1 MTPQPILLIIALL
14 LGIATLSG
22 QCYQDRHSSA
32 KSASWLS
39 CEETVSPN
47 TIRGEGHWIN
57 YDLGEV
63 RKLSKM
69 YFWNLNHPEQLD
81 NGASIVFVDYSLD
94 GQSWTEWGYY
104 EFDRATGAG
113 IYEGQVGPD
122 FEGLETRYLLFTIG
136 ANHGGD
142 CYGFSELKIE
152 FSDPVST
159 TEPSLLS
166 TMDVFPNPAI
176 DQATLKVTSEISTSS
191 ATLAIINATGQLLR
205 SEPAQISVGDNI
217 IPLDLEGLSSGI
229 YLVRLSSPQF
239 DQSIELN
246 VTSN

>member
-1 MTPQPILLIIALL
+1 MTPRPILLTIALL
-14 LGIATLSG
+14 LGLATLSG

-47 TIRGEGHWIN
+47 ATRGEGHWIN

-63 RKLSKM
+63 RKLAKM

-81 NGASIVFVDYSLD
+81 DGASLVFIDYSLD
-94 GQSWTEWGYY
+94 GLTWTEWGYH

-113 IYEGQVGPD
+113 IYEGQEGPD
-122 FEGLETRYLLFTIG
+122 FEGLETRYLLFTIRG
-136 ANHGGD
+136 NHGGD
-142 CYGFSELKIE
+142 CYGFSELKID

-166 TMDVFPNPAI
+166 TMDVYPNPAI
-176 DQATLKVTSEISTSS
+176 DQANLKVSSEVSTSS
-191 ATLAIINATGQLLR
+191 TLAIINATGQVVR
-205 SEPAQISVGDNI
+205 NEPAQISVGENI
-217 IPLDLEGLSSGI
+217 ISLNLEGLSSGI